1 MAGSPRL
8 ETFADLD
15 KALLCEGFVV
25 SGIAWSAFSAV
36 VFIHLLRV
44 ILQSEINPLEKQ
56 DLLMVNA
63 N

>member
-1 MAGSPRL
+1 
-8 ETFADLD
+8 LD

-25 SGIAWSAFSAV
+25 SGIAWGAFSAV
-36 VFIHLLRV
+36 VFTHLLRV
-44 ILQSEINPLEKQ
+44 ILQREINPLEKQ